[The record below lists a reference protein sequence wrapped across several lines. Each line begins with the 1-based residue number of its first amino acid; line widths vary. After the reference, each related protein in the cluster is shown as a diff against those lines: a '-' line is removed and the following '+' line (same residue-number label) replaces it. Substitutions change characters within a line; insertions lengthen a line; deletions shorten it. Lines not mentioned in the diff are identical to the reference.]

1 MATVLTWIHREA
13 VLVPS
18 RLLTLLSCL
27 LLMVGC
33 QAKDH
38 SLLATNQLWN
48 EWAVG
53 QVVDAKTGLPVPMQA
68 WLERLATYD
77 VIYLGEEHH
86 NRSHIDAALTV
97 LHSLMGR
104 GRRPWLAMEM
114 FGWDG
119 QPALDG
125 YVSSAQS
132 SRVEF
137 LEQVAWKQNWG
148 GAFEDYEPLVQFAKE
163 QHLPLLA
170 MNPPKSLIR
179 QVVKQGLVQ
188 AKEQP
193 EWRQWGMEGEA
204 IVDTPAYRSRIL
216 SQLQDCHGGGAPED
230 YQTMYEASMV
240 RDEGM
245 AKTLAAAM
253 KRLRAQA
260 SPGQGPL
267 LSYTGGGHVQYG
279 VPVPDR
285 VARRVPEGLQQ
296 VTVYMAT
303 FERER
308 AAELYQAMQQG
319 IADYVWLTPQGAQG
333 PPRRCR

>member
-1 MATVLTWIHREA
+1 MNTFTTA
-13 VLVPS
+13 LVQKTRPVS
-18 RLLTLLSCL
+18 GRLLILLGL
-27 LLMVGC
+27 ILVMFGC
-33 QAKDH
+33 QAKDRSAIVTH
-38 SLLATNQLWN
+38 QAWD

-53 QVVDAKTGLPVPMQA
+53 QVVDARTGLAVPMQP
-68 WLERLATYD
+68 WLEALATYD

-86 NRSHIDAALTV
+86 NRSHIDAALRV
-97 LHSLMGR
+97 LRSLMSH

-119 QPALDG
+119 QPALDR
-125 YVSSAQS
+125 YLRSEKIVRS
-132 SRVEF
+132 EF
-137 LEQVAWKQNWG
+137 LEQVLWKQNWG
-148 GAFEDYEPLVQFAKE
+148 GAFEDYEPLMEFAKD

-179 QVVKQGLVQ
+179 QVVKQGLIQ

-193 EWRQWGMEGEA
+193 EWRQWGMEGEDILDA
-204 IVDTPAYRSRIL
+204 PAYRSRIL
-216 SQLQDCHGGGAPED
+216 SQLQDCHGGGSPED
-230 YQTMYEASMV
+230 YRAMYEASMV

-245 AKTLAAAM
+245 AKTLAAAV
-253 KRLRAQA
+253 KQLRVDP
-260 SPGQGPL
+260 SSGQGPL
-267 LSYTGGGHVQYG
+267 LSYTGGGHVQYRL
-279 VPVPDR
+279 PVPDR
-285 VARRVPEGLQQ
+285 VARRVPEGLKQ

-308 AAELYQAMQQG
+308 AAELHQAMQEG

>member
-1 MATVLTWIHREA
+1 MNTFT
-13 VLVPS
+13 PS
-18 RLLTLLSCL
+18 LFRKTRPVSGRLLALLGL
-27 LLMVGC
+27 VLMMFGC

-68 WLERLATYD
+68 WLEGLATYD

-97 LHSLMGR
+97 LRSLMGQ

-125 YVSSAQS
+125 YLSSAQS
-132 SRVEF
+132 IRVEF

-148 GAFEDYEPLVQFAKE
+148 GAFEDYEPLVQFAKD

-170 MNPPKSLIR
+170 MNPPKNLIR
-179 QVVKQGLVQ
+179 QVVKQGLIQ

-193 EWRQWGMEGEA
+193 EWRQWGMEGED
-204 IVDTPAYRSRIL
+204 IVDAPAYRSRIL
-216 SQLQDCHGGGAPED
+216 SQLQDCHGGGSPED

-245 AKTLAAAM
+245 AKTLAAAV
-253 KRLRAQA
+253 KQLRVDP
-260 SPGQGPL
+260 SSGQGPL
-267 LSYTGGGHVQYG
+267 LSYTGGGHVQYRL
-279 VPVPDR
+279 PVPDR
-285 VARRVPEGLQQ
+285 VARRVPEGLKQ

-308 AAELYQAMQQG
+308 AAELHQAMQEG

>member
-1 MATVLTWIHREA
+1 MTTFT
-13 VLVPS
+13 PS
-18 RLLTLLSCL
+18 LFRKTRPVSGRLLALLGL
-27 LLMVGC
+27 VLMMFGC
-33 QAKDH
+33 QAKDRSAMVTH
-38 SLLATNQLWN
+38 RVWDA
-48 EWAVG
+48 WAVG
-53 QVVDAKTGLPVPMQA
+53 QVVDARTGLAVPMQP
-68 WLERLATYD
+68 WLEGLATYD

-97 LHSLMGR
+97 LRSLMSQ

-119 QPALDG
+119 QPALDR
-125 YVSSAQS
+125 YLRSETIV
-132 SRVEF
+132 RLEF

-148 GAFEDYEPLVQFAKE
+148 GAFEDYEPLAQFAKD
-163 QHLPLLA
+163 QRLPLLA

-193 EWRQWGMEGEA
+193 EWRQWGMEGEVILDA
-204 IVDTPAYRSRIL
+204 PAYRSRIL
-216 SQLQDCHGGGAPED
+216 SQLQDCHGGGSPED

-253 KRLRAQA
+253 KQLRVEA
-260 SPGQGPL
+260 SSGQGPL
-267 LSYTGGGHVQYG
+267 LSYTGGGHVQYRL
-279 VPVPDR
+279 PVPDR
-285 VARRVPEGLQQ
+285 VARRVPGGLKQ

-308 AAELYQAMQQG
+308 AAELHQAMQEG